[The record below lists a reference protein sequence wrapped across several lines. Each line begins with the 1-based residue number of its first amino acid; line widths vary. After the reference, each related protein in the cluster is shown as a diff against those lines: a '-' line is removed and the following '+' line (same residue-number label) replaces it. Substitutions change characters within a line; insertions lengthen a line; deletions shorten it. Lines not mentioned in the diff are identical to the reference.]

1 MSALWPTGNGRN
13 SPRRVS
19 QSSSRAELFRA
30 KCARV
35 ALRVISDMGMQR
47 RTFLGLAAATGALA
61 LAPASLPAAAAGG
74 LVLPP
79 PISRDERIRRIEKA
93 QALMRAAGIRAVMV
107 EAGSSLVYFTGIE
120 WWRSERLTA
129 AVIPAEGVPL
139 VVTPAFEEPSVRESL
154 AIDAD
159 LRTWNEN
166 ENPARVI
173 ADWLRSRGATR
184 GPVGVEETVRFFAF
198 DGLRRQGVE
207 TRDDAGVVRAC
218 RVLKSPAEIAL
229 MQAASDITIAA
240 YREVAPQ
247 VERGMTP
254 DDIGKRI
261 SAAMSRLGA
270 EPEFTLV
277 LIGEASAYPH
287 GSGKPQMVREGET
300 VLLDCGCSVQGYQ
313 SDISRTLVFGEASRE
328 QRAVWAQV
336 KLGQQIAFDAA
347 RPGTAAGAVDDA
359 VRSAYAKA
367 GYGPGYKLPGTPH
380 RTGHGIGLD
389 GHEPVNIVQGETTPL
404 ASGMCFS
411 IEPGLYLPGRFG
423 VRLEDCVHM
432 AADGPIWFTR
442 PPVSIDAPIG

>member
-1 MSALWPTGNGRN
+1 LDAASAG
-13 SPRRVS
+13 S
-19 QSSSRAELFRA
+19 
-30 KCARV
+30 
-35 ALRVISDMGMQR
+35 
-47 RTFLGLAAATGALA
+47 LA
-61 LAPASLPAAAAGG
+61 
-74 LVLPP
+74 LPP

-93 QALMRAAGIRAVMV
+93 QSLMRGAGLRAVLV
-107 EAGSSLVYFTGIE
+107 EAGSSLVYFTGIK

-129 AVIPAEGVPL
+129 AVIPADGAPL
-139 VVTPAFEEPSVRESL
+139 VVTPAFEEPSIRESL

-159 LRTWNEN
+159 VRVWNEN
-166 ENPARVI
+166 EDPAKVV
-173 ADWLRSRGATR
+173 AEWLRSRGTAR
-184 GPVGVEETVRFFAF
+184 GPVGFEGTVRFFAF
-198 DGLRRQGVE
+198 DGLRRLGVE

-218 RVLKSPAEIAL
+218 RVVKSPAEIAL

-247 VERGMTP
+247 IERGMTP

-261 SAAMSRLGA
+261 SAVMSRLGA
-270 EPEFTLV
+270 QPEFTLV

-287 GSGKPQMVREGET
+287 GSGKPQQVREGEI

-328 QRAVWAQV
+328 QRAVWEQV
-336 KLGQQIAFDAA
+336 RLGQQLAFDTA

-389 GHEPVNIVQGETTPL
+389 GHEPVNVVQGETTPL
-404 ASGMCFS
+404 AAGMCFS
-411 IEPGLYLPGRFG
+411 IEPGLYLPGQFG
-423 VRLEDCVHM
+423 VRLEDCVYM
-432 AADGPIWFTR
+432 GAEGPHWFTR
-442 PPVSIDAPIG
+442 PPASLDAPFG